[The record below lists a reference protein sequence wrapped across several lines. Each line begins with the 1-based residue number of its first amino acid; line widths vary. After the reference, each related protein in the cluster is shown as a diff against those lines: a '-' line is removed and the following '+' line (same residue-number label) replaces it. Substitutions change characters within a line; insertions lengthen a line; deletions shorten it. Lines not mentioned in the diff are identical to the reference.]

1 MAQPPP
7 DPPSRLFIENLLKK
21 IYVWGLDAPPSAG
34 PSHLHPARP
43 LSLSLSLSLSLLDKT
58 EKLEVV
64 LTNIKQNIQRFIE
77 KR

>member
-1 MAQPPP
+1 MPPRQLIMAQPPP

-43 LSLSLSLSLSLLDKT
+43 LSLSLLDKT
-58 EKLEVV
+58 EKWC
-64 LTNIKQNIQRFIE
+64 
-77 KR
+77 